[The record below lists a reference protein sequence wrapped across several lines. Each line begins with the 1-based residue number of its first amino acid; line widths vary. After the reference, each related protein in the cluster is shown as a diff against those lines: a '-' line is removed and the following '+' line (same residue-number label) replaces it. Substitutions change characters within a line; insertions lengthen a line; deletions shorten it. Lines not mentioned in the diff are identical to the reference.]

1 MSVVGKFIN
10 KKDVVEKVDLGQ
22 SFQFRCPQ
30 HTPGFGASFSWL
42 KNKWETPFSRDERRG
57 ISPDGTL
64 FITYVT
70 QEDIDD
76 IDESQGISC
85 RMTAG
90 NSYENSGTLKLE
102 KKNPEQSG
110 KIRRP
115 QNGRKIVSQFPGI
128 ERTDT

>member
-1 MSVVGKFIN
+1 MSVVGNFIN

-110 KIRRP
+110 KIRGP
-115 QNGRKIVSQFPGI
+115 QNGRKIVSQFSGI